1 MDAQKFHEDLPMIP
15 PNRRQQTHC
24 DMTGGRSVT
33 VQEAVILEV
42 GCWLGAFK
50 KGHILMMRHLQ

>member
-1 MDAQKFHEDLPMIP
+1 MLGARSTLMTISDIYETCYL
-15 PNRRQQTHC
+15 
-24 DMTGGRSVT
+24 TGGRSVT

-50 KGHILMMRHLQ
+50 KGRIMMMQYLG